1 MSRARPDSVPGAG
14 ADPLPAPPLWEQ
26 VAAGFVIVML
36 TGALI
41 GPVFAPDQGETP
53 ILRLIWLPVYAVTLG
68 LILNRAGRMFAAWP
82 AWLILGLLTLLALAS
97 RYWSIDP
104 GVTDRRVIALFMT
117 SAFAIY
123 LGAAFTGAQL
133 PRLLM
138 HTGVVMAVGS
148 LVMVLAFPSIGIHQ
162 FDNAGLWRGL
172 WYEKNQMG
180 IVMVASSIAAAAVL
194 ASPGQAGRS
203 PWPAL
208 FTLMLCV
215 FLTLATQSK
224 TSLLSLLLG
233 LGVIGGLWAMRRGGP
248 ALSVVLV
255 WGAITCAG
263 IGLLVWQQNSA
274 LILEALGKDPSLTGR
289 TDIWESLMRRVAE
302 RPWTGYGYSAFWG
315 KESVP
320 AHYVRL
326 ETGWLVPSAH
336 NGWID
341 LLVQVGWPGAIMVGL
356 VMLITLIALIVR
368 LGGQGFREGGFS
380 LAYLLVFA
388 VLSASESVLL
398 SHANLPWALFLALTA
413 RALTPDPLPRRHR
426 VTVPLARRREGAYL
440 TSPRIVSN

>member
-104 GVTDRRVIALFMT
+104 AVTDRRVIALFMT

-208 FTLMLCV
+208 FTLLLCV

-224 TSLLSLLLG
+224 TSLLCLLLG
-233 LGVIGGLWAMRRGGP
+233 LGVIAGLWAMRRGGP

-263 IGLLVWQQNSA
+263 VGLLVWQQNSA

-356 VMLITLIALIVR
+356 AMLITLIALIVR

-380 LAYLLVFA
+380 LAYLMVFA

>member
-1 MSRARPDSVPGAG
+1 
-14 ADPLPAPPLWEQ
+14 

-53 ILRLIWLPVYAVTLG
+53 ILRLIWLPVYAITLA
-68 LILNRAGRMFAAWP
+68 LILNRIGRMASAWP
-82 AWLILGLLTLLALAS
+82 AWIILGLLTLLALAS

-117 SAFAIY
+117 SAFAVY
-123 LGAAFTGAQL
+123 LGVAFTGSQL

-138 HTGVVMAVGS
+138 HTGLVMALGS
-148 LVMVLAFPSIGIHQ
+148 LVMVLAFPAIGIHQ
-162 FDNAGLWRGL
+162 AENAGLWRGL

-180 IVMVASSIAAAAVL
+180 IVMVATAVASAAVL
-194 ASPGQAGRS
+194 AAPDRHERTVWTG
-203 PWPAL
+203 
-208 FTLMLCV
+208 
-215 FLTLATQSK
+215 TQSK
-224 TSLLSLLLG
+224 TSLLCLMAG
-233 LGVIGGLWAMRRGGP
+233 LGVIGGLWIMRRGGP
-248 ALSVVLV
+248 VLSVAAV
-255 WGAITCAG
+255 WGGVTAVG
-263 IGLLVWQQNSA
+263 IAAWVWTDNSA
-274 LILEALGKDPSLTGR
+274 LILELLGKDPTLTGR

-302 RPWTGYGYSAFWG
+302 RPWTGFGYSAFWG

-341 LLVQVGWPGAIMVGL
+341 LLVQVGWPGAILVGT
-356 VMLITLIALIVR
+356 VMAITLFALVIR
-368 LGGQGFREGGFS
+368 LGGQGLREGGFS

-413 RALTPDPLPRRHR
+413 RALTPDPMPRRHTA
-426 VTVPLARRREGAYL
+426 TVPLARRRRGAYL
-440 TSPRIVSN
+440 TSPRIVPN

>member
-1 MSRARPDSVPGAG
+1 
-14 ADPLPAPPLWEQ
+14 
-26 VAAGFVIVML
+26 
-36 TGALI
+36 
-41 GPVFAPDQGETP
+41 
-53 ILRLIWLPVYAVTLG
+53 
-68 LILNRAGRMFAAWP
+68 
-82 AWLILGLLTLLALAS
+82 
-97 RYWSIDP
+97 
-104 GVTDRRVIALFMT
+104 MT
-117 SAFAIY
+117 SAFAVY
-123 LGAAFTGAQL
+123 LGATFTGPRL

-138 HTGVVMAVGS
+138 QAGLVMALGS
-148 LVMVLAFPSIGIHQ
+148 LVMVLAVPSIGIHQ
-162 FDNAGLWRGL
+162 ADNAGLWRGL

-180 IVMVASSIAAAAVL
+180 IVMVASAVAAAAVIAARRNREEPL
-194 ASPGQAGRS
+194 SL
-203 PWPAL
+203 AL

-224 TSLLSLLLG
+224 TSLLCLLLG

-255 WGAITCAG
+255 WGAITFAG
-263 IGLLVWQQNSA
+263 LGLFIWQQDSA
-274 LILEALGKDPSLTGR
+274 LILQALGKDPSLTGR

-315 KESVP
+315 RESVP

-341 LLVQVGWPGAIMVGL
+341 LLVQVGWPGAILVGV
-356 VMLITLIALIVR
+356 VMAITLIALLVR

-413 RALTPDPLPRRHR
+413 RALTPDPMPRRHATR
-426 VTVPLARRREGAYL
+426 VPLAQRGRHGPRQGRACVP
-440 TSPRIVSN
+440 SPRIVPN